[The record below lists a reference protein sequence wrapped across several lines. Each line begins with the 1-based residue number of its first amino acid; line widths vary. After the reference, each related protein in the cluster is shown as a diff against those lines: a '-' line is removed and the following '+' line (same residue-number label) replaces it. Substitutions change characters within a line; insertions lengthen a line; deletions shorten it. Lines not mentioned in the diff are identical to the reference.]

1 MGSPLS
7 SRRTVLTPPSIDPGS
22 ADASAWPEPSIDLD
36 NRDLDPPEP
45 MARILEATER
55 MKAGEVLSALLLR
68 EPRFLFPELA
78 KRGHQWR
85 GGFDPER
92 TTYRI
97 SIRVGSASGGQG
109 MTAQLVARIRD
120 ALRNVIDPE
129 LGYNVVD
136 LGFIY
141 DIAVEEG
148 GVVRITM
155 TTTTPG
161 CPAAGYL
168 REGVANSAWGVPDV
182 EFVDVQVTSNP
193 RGGPT

>member
-1 MGSPLS
+1 MN
-7 SRRTVLTPPSIDPGS
+7 T
-22 ADASAWPEPSIDLD
+22 
-36 NRDLDPPEP
+36 
-45 MARILEATER
+45 
-55 MKAGEVLSALLLR
+55 
-68 EPRFLFPELA
+68 
-78 KRGHQWR
+78 
-85 GGFDPER
+85 
-92 TTYRI
+92 
-97 SIRVGSASGGQG
+97 
-109 MTAQLVARIRD
+109 QLVARIKD

-168 REGVANSAWGVPDV
+168 KEGVANSAWSVCRVGRGAGHFRAGMAARHDDGASEVRSGVCGLPLKKC
-182 EFVDVQVTSNP
+182 P
-193 RGGPT
+193 AAPGL

>member
-1 MGSPLS
+1 MTTL
-7 SRRTVLTPPSIDPGS
+7 L
-22 ADASAWPEPSIDLD
+22 
-36 NRDLDPPEP
+36 
-45 MARILEATER
+45 AT
-55 MKAGEVLSALLLR
+55 
-68 EPRFLFPELA
+68 
-78 KRGHQWR
+78 
-85 GGFDPER
+85 
-92 TTYRI
+92 
-97 SIRVGSASGGQG
+97 
-109 MTAQLVARIRD
+109 RIRD

-182 EFVDVQVTSNP
+182 EFVDVQVTFEPAWRPDMMTVQARHDLGFAASH
-193 RGGPT
+193 

>member
-1 MGSPLS
+1 
-7 SRRTVLTPPSIDPGS
+7 
-22 ADASAWPEPSIDLD
+22 
-36 NRDLDPPEP
+36 
-45 MARILEATER
+45 
-55 MKAGEVLSALLLR
+55 
-68 EPRFLFPELA
+68 
-78 KRGHQWR
+78 
-85 GGFDPER
+85 
-92 TTYRI
+92 
-97 SIRVGSASGGQG
+97 
-109 MTAQLVARIRD
+109 MTAQLAAGIRD

-182 EFVDVQVTSNP
+182 EFVDVQVTFEPAWRPDMMTAQARHDLGFAASH
-193 RGGPT
+193 